1 MAMRFGFSDTF
12 QDSLSKLDNQRQ
24 QQVKSAMFDLQTGPL
39 PPGFDFKKLQG
50 GKFWSGRINQG
61 IRMIMH
67 RDEDLTMALY
77 VGPRNDAHAWARNH
91 RFQEHPET
99 KSLQLFSV
107 EHITERV
114 IHQEEVTIGPRLF
127 ARYDD
132 EYLHRLGVPEEL
144 IPSVKQA
151 TEEDLTQL
159 IDDVP
164 PDAMD
169 RLMLL
174 SEGKTVPVP
183 KGFQGDPLE
192 HPDTK
197 RSFVTVQ
204 VRSDLAAALEYP
216 WAKWMVFLHPDQQD
230 LVGASFSG
238 PAKVSG
244 PAGTGKTILALHR
257 AFRLAKESPSEQVLL
272 TTYSKTLSDRIE
284 HMASILAGGAE
295 LIPENLTVMHIHRL
309 AVQIWS
315 DHNEERVFKAA
326 EPSEVNEAL
335 EAAIGLRILGPMSL
349 ELILSEWRNVIDY
362 WGISDLEAYR
372 AITRSG
378 RGTVLGQNQ
387 REELWSVFGP
397 VLENFSESSDA
408 MTWSQMTFA
417 AARLARQE
425 NPKRYRHVIVDESQ
439 DFGPAEL
446 QLTRALADSDS
457 DDIFLCG
464 DAAQRIFRR
473 PFSWSSVGV
482 HIQGR
487 SRSLSAN
494 YRNTQEIQKFA
505 QTVLLGTAVGG
516 DGEQE
521 DNESVSLL
529 TGAEPSI
536 KICDN
541 ESEETACLAEWLE
554 EMVQL
559 GYNQGD
565 IAVFT
570 RRTRTLGSVC
580 DPALRLVGGLKRR
593 DLQESRPASEEGIS
607 FGTMHRAKGLEF
619 KAVAVVGCGDH
630 DIPDKDALSASG
642 DEGDRQE
649 VLGVELNLL
658 HVAITRP
665 RERLLVTC
673 TGEPSRFLDTALG
686 GRDAGNNYEHRLTV
700 ESAQHPDN

>member
-1 MAMRFGFSDTF
+1 MVMRFGFSSSF
-12 QDSLSKLDNQRQ
+12 QDSLDKLDNERK
-24 QQVKSAMFDLQTGPL
+24 QQVKSAMFDLQTGP
-39 PPGFDFKKLQG
+39 PPSGFDLKKLRGQQ
-50 GKFWSGRINQG
+50 FWSGRINRG

-67 RDEDLTMALY
+67 RDDGLNMALY

-107 EHITERV
+107 EHITEHVVHR
-114 IHQEEVTIGPRLF
+114 EEVTIGPRLF
-127 ARYDD
+127 DRYDD

-164 PDAMD
+164 PEAMD

-183 KGFQGDPLE
+183 KGFPGEPLE

-197 RSFVTVQ
+197 RSFVTVR
-204 VRSDLAAALEYP
+204 VKSDLATALDYP

-244 PAGTGKTILALHR
+244 PAGSGKTILALHR

-284 HMASILAGGAE
+284 HMATILAGGAE
-295 LIPENLTVMHIHRL
+295 QIPENLTVMNIHRL

-315 DHNEERVFKAA
+315 DHNEERAFKAA
-326 EPSEVNEAL
+326 EPNEVNKAL

-349 ELILSEWRNVIDY
+349 ELIASEWRNVIDY
-362 WGISDLEAYR
+362 WGISDMDSYR
-372 AITRSG
+372 AISRTG
-378 RGTVLGQNQ
+378 RWTVLGQNQ
-387 REELWSVFGP
+387 RKELWSVFGP
-397 VLENFSESSDA
+397 VLEKFSEDSEA

-417 AARLARQE
+417 AARLAEQE

-446 QLTRALADSDS
+446 QLTRALTESAA

-473 PFSWSSVGV
+473 PFSWTSVGV

-505 QTVLLGTAVGG
+505 QKVLLGTAVGG
-516 DGEQE
+516 DGEKE
-521 DNESVSLL
+521 DNEAVSLL

-536 KICDN
+536 KICEN
-541 ESEETACLAEWLE
+541 EAEETACLAEWLE
-554 EMVQL
+554 EMIQL
-559 GYNQGD
+559 GYDQGD

-580 DPALRLVGGLKRR
+580 DPALRLVGGLNRR
-593 DLQESRPASEEGIS
+593 DLQESRPPSEEGVS

-619 KAVAVVGCGDH
+619 KAVAVVGCGD
-630 DIPDKDALSASG
+630 DDVPDKDALSTSG

-649 VLGVELNLL
+649 VLEEELNLL

-673 TGEPSRFLDTALG
+673 AGNPSRFLDAALG
-686 GRDAGNNYEHRLTV
+686 GKDQKTLGTIAN
-700 ESAQHPDN
+700 AD